1 MKRWNRVATDWKHI
15 LEVNNAAGSSLSFS
29 GIFPHD
35 GGFFRRLVEETFR
48 SIKYFIAGEQFHSDL
63 RSPLNIF
70 PIINVFRE
78 KSAEEI
84 PGPVANI
91 IKYYHILKPDGGN
104 LQRWLRWLLLQDYPT
119 VTITTYICFA
129 NSMLTKHLF
138 GKPRGKGTCFRTLR
152 STKIENGNME
162 KRKKPGI
169 WTHNP
174 RSLNSSTITTV
185 LQPLQLCTTYKKMS
199 GPVTSVLEEQRP
211 SSQAL

>member
-70 PIINVFRE
+70 PIITVFRE

-91 IKYYHILKPDGGN
+91 IKYYYILKP
-104 LQRWLRWLLLQDYPT
+104 
-119 VTITTYICFA
+119 TTMAPVIAIARLSNRHNHNHNTY
-129 NSMLTKHLF
+129 LF
-138 GKPRGKGTCFRTLR
+138 
-152 STKIENGNME
+152 
-162 KRKKPGI
+162 
-169 WTHNP
+169 
-174 RSLNSSTITTV
+174 
-185 LQPLQLCTTYKKMS
+185 Y
-199 GPVTSVLEEQRP
+199 
-211 SSQAL
+211 